1 MSAEEALAYGLIDE
15 IVQPN
20 DEKIRQLSLPPPS
33 QSPELFNEIPKS
45 AIDYEFGKL
54 VSIRIH
60 SAPCTSPPHNYRF
73 NLCFGRFILPPKTA
87 RRLLKRYNFPFT
99 FRLSRAER
107 AETPLRQAPVR
118 RQLPQIN
125 TVQNIWANL
134 PVATK
139 RL

>member
-54 VSIRIH
+54 VSRTIPFYDKLNIPHYCRPYHLGGCFI
-60 SAPCTSPPHNYRF
+60 PPMLTTTHNTTLF
-73 NLCFGRFILPPKTA
+73 TKN
-87 RRLLKRYNFPFT
+87 YNFPFLFPFPRRT
-99 FRLSRAER
+99 CRDPAPAS
-107 AETPLRQAPVR
+107 PNQA
-118 RQLPQIN
+118 
-125 TVQNIWANL
+125 
-134 PVATK
+134 VATAAK
-139 RL
+139 LL

>member
-54 VSIRIH
+54 VS
-60 SAPCTSPPHNYRF
+60 SA
-73 NLCFGRFILPPKTA
+73 LILHQ
-87 RRLLKRYNFPFT
+87 
-99 FRLSRAER
+99 ER
-107 AETPLRQAPVR
+107 DVYCYC
-118 RQLPQIN
+118 
-125 TVQNIWANL
+125 
-134 PVATK
+134 
-139 RL
+139 